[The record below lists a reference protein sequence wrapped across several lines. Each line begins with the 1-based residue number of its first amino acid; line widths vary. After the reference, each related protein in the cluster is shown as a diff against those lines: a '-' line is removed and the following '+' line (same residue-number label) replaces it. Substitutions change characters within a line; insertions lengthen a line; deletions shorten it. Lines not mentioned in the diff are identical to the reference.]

1 MGLQAG
7 GTLPS
12 TTLRLSSLA
21 ATMEAFA
28 ENVKRV
34 HYQASREAD
43 NSPQLDPLLRIV
55 DGHYFESV
63 QL

>member
-1 MGLQAG
+1 MGLQSR

-21 ATMEAFA
+21 ATKQAFA

-34 HYQASREAD
+34 NNQAIKVPFNGS
-43 NSPQLDPLLRIV
+43 
-55 DGHYFESV
+55 
-63 QL
+63 